1 MRIVAFDIETASA
14 AEIHTFG
21 PGFIRLCGYKEVGTA
36 DPVTITTNPRQLI
49 LALLE
54 ADRITGHNVISF
66 DLLAL
71 AKWHGD
77 RDLYER
83 LAAKAIDT
91 IIVERHLVPIAAKG
105 MQPQGFYGLDATAAR
120 YGVAG
125 KSTVDFD
132 GKRDIVRRIKGDA
145 AADKMKQGV
154 TNEFPV
160 LKLLA
165 ELYGGYHLIPQD
177 DPDYVRYLELDVLAS
192 EALYLAH
199 SEAVRHESQASK
211 QYLHREHQTDLVLK
225 SSVTLTGLRVD
236 VDENM
241 RRWSAGQ
248 KRLDDAKQLLHDD
261 FGMPLDGKYPHRT
274 NAGKAAFRAALLA
287 TGINEAQLD
296 LNWPQAK
303 DGSLKTGKDVLG
315 PMIELFSRTKPAAA
329 ELCRVIQSF
338 NGERSVYGTILQHT
352 VGDRVH
358 PYVGPDQ
365 SSGRWS
371 MKDPGLTVLG
381 KRGGK
386 ARERGVILAD
396 TEDEVLVAIDAD
408 QVDARAVAGMAQ
420 DREYMKL
427 FTPGVDLHSEVAY
440 RVFGRAECRAEMDRN
455 NGRCDCVYR
464 DRAKV
469 FGHGFN
475 YGMGANSMAAQHG
488 VDVEVAKR
496 FVWGMTEAFPR
507 LAEWKEEVRQPAG
520 ALSFGEEAPAN
531 DTYRILHTAYGR
543 PVRVERNRAYTQATA
558 LLGQGTTRDIM
569 AQAILDL
576 PLSVRR
582 RVRAVIHDEVVIS
595 LPKAG
600 AQEAAQRIA
609 DGMAFDFRGV
619 KITFGCSRVARSWA
633 GCYGEQYEAAA

>member
-507 LAEWKEEVRQPAG
+507 LAEWKEEVRQSAG